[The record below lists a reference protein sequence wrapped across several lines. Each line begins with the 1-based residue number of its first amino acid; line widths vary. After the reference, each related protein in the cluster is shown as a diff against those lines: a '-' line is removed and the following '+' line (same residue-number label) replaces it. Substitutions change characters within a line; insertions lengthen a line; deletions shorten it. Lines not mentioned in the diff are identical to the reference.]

1 MSPLLDVRGLRAGYD
16 GSVVLQGIDVAIDEG
31 TVLAVLGRNG
41 VGKSTLVMSVMGL
54 VRAYDGSVRFAGQDL
69 TGARTDVIANAGI
82 ALVPQGRRVLAPL
95 TVEEN
100 LRIAIRRKRL
110 RAGKIRAEERG
121 DEAGSR
127 RLPEAAS
134 ERDQHSVGP
143 WTLERVYE
151 LLPRLR
157 ERRGN
162 RGNQLSGG
170 EQQMLAIGRAL
181 LTNPRLLLLDEPSDG
196 LSPMVVRQVADVIRT
211 LRADGITVLLVEQ
224 NVRLALDLADDVAV
238 MVKGEIAWRTGPEEF
253 RRDRDRVR
261 ALMSVAGAKD
271 REA

>member
-1 MSPLLDVRGLRAGYD
+1 VSPLLEVRGLRAGYD

-54 VRAYDGSVRFAGQDL
+54 VRTYAGSVHFAGRDL
-69 TGARTDVIANAGI
+69 TGARTDVIAGAGI

-100 LRIAIRRKRL
+100 LRIAIRRKT
-110 RAGKIRAEERG
+110 
-121 DEAGSR
+121 S
-127 RLPEAAS
+127 
-134 ERDQHSVGP
+134 GP

-211 LRADGITVLLVEQ
+211 LRENGITVLLVEQ
-224 NVRLALDLADDVAV
+224 NVRLALELADDVAV
-238 MVKGEIAWRTGPEEF
+238 MVKGEIAWRTDPAEF
-253 RRDRDRVR
+253 RRDRDRVK
-261 ALMSVAGAKD
+261 ALMSVAGAMD

>member
-1 MSPLLDVRGLRAGYD
+1 MSPLLDVRGLRAGYG
-16 GSVVLQGIDVAIDEG
+16 GSAVLHGVDVAIEEG

-41 VGKSTLVMSVMGL
+41 VGKSTLVMSVIGL
-54 VRAYDGSVRFAGQDL
+54 VRAYAGSVTFAGRDL
-69 TGARTDVIANAGI
+69 TGARTDTIAAAGM
-82 ALVPQGRRVLAPL
+82 ALVPQGRRVFSPL

-100 LRIAIRRKRL
+100 LRIAVRRKR
-110 RAGKIRAEERG
+110 
-121 DEAGSR
+121 
-127 RLPEAAS
+127 P
-134 ERDQHSVGP
+134 GP

-196 LSPMVVRQVADVIRT
+196 LSPMVVRQVADVIRA
-211 LRADGITVLLVEQ
+211 LREDGITVLLVEQ

-238 MVKGEIAWRTGPEEF
+238 MVKGEIAWRTDPAGF
-253 RRDRDRVR
+253 RGDRERVR
-261 ALMSVAGAKD
+261 ALMSVAGPQ
-271 REA
+271 